1 MREIKFRAWCD
12 DKMYKV
18 DTLGFDEGGIRESMS
33 FAHKERNEFIIEAED
48 GTRCIMFRNAIFMQY
63 TGLKDKN
70 GVEIYESDYIKW
82 QDKTGF
88 IFYDKAEF
96 RVRYDGQNNQKFEY
110 YLSGITNDLEVTGN
124 IYENKQ

>member
-1 MREIKFRAWCD
+1 MRVIKFRARCD

-63 TGLKDKN
+63 TGIKDIYEGDICENGVCKYEVIFKN
-70 GVEIYESDYIKW
+70 GAFR
-82 QDKTGF
+82 G
-88 IFYDKAEF
+88 KAL
-96 RVRYDGQNNQKFEY
+96 DCEY
-110 YLSGITNDLEVTGN
+110 PDDFNFTELYSIAGLEVIGN
-124 IYENKQ
+124 IYEEPK